1 MKLGLP
7 AVLFVSLAVAS
18 GASWPKVGPDYQ
30 APKTTVPATY
40 RQQAAAE
47 GTTGDAAI
55 GRWWATLND
64 PELTALVE
72 RAVNANLDLKIA
84 SSRLLE
90 ARAARRV
97 TRADLLPAIESTTS
111 VQRVRGG
118 LTAGL
123 FNVNQSP
130 SGGSSLLAPFETNVF
145 QLGFDANWELDLFGG
160 RRRALE
166 AATADVAAV
175 AEARRDTLVSLLA
188 EVARDYAE
196 LRGYQRRLDITRRNI
211 QLQQDSLDLT
221 KVRADAGLGTQFDV
235 ERQTAQLDSTRSLV
249 PSLETAEIQTIHRL
263 GVLLGEEPGRL
274 LDQLM
279 QAKPLPAVPPSVPVG
294 LPADLLKRRPDIR
307 EAESRI
313 AAETARVGVARADL
327 FPKLRLTGAAG
338 RQGTEPSGLTLGA
351 GNFFA
356 LGPALTL
363 PIFTGGRIRGNI
375 EAQKQRLEQAAH
387 QYQITILRSLEE
399 TENALIAYGRER
411 IRRES
416 LLSSVE
422 ASRQATTLANEL
434 YTRGLS
440 DFLSVLDAQRQQL
453 AAEDDLAQSDTTV
466 VTNLIAL
473 YKALGGGWEVAP

>member
-1 MKLGLP
+1 MRLGLFP
-7 AVLFVSLAVAS
+7 ALFAALGVAS
-18 GASWPKVGPDYQ
+18 AASWPKVGPDYQ
-30 APKTTVPATY
+30 PPTAAVPATY
-40 RQQAAAE
+40 RQQPDAH

-64 PELTALVE
+64 PELSALID
-72 RAVNANLDLKIA
+72 RAVAANLDVKVA

-90 ARAARRV
+90 ARAARRI
-97 TRADLLPAIESTTS
+97 TRADLLPTVESTNS

-123 FNVNQSP
+123 FNVNKSP
-130 SGGSSLLAPFETNVF
+130 SGGSSLLTPFESNVF
-145 QLGFDANWELDLFGG
+145 QFGFDASWELDLFGG

-175 AEARRDTLVSLLA
+175 AEARRDTVVSLLA
-188 EVARDYAE
+188 EVARNYTE
-196 LRGYQRRLDITRRNI
+196 LRGYQRRLDITRQNI

-235 ERQTAQLDSTRSLV
+235 ERQTAQLESTRSLV

-263 GVLLGEEPGRL
+263 GVLLGEPPERL
-274 LDQLM
+274 LDELL
-279 QAKPLPAVPPSVPVG
+279 QAKPLPVAPPSVPVG
-294 LPADLLKRRPDIR
+294 LPSDLLKRRPDIR
-307 EAESRI
+307 QAEVQI

-338 RQGTEPSGLTLGA
+338 RQGTEPAGLTLGA

-375 EAQKQRLEQAAH
+375 EAQKQRLEEAAT
-387 QYQITILRSLEE
+387 QYQSVVLRSLEE
-399 TENALIAYGRER
+399 TENALVAYGHEKN
-411 IRRES
+411 RREN
-416 LLSSVE
+416 LMASVE
-422 ASRQATTLANEL
+422 ASRQATTLANEI

-453 AAEDDLAQSDTTV
+453 ATEDDLAQSDTTV
-466 VTNLIAL
+466 VTDLIAL
-473 YKALGGGWEVAP
+473 YKALGGGWEIAP